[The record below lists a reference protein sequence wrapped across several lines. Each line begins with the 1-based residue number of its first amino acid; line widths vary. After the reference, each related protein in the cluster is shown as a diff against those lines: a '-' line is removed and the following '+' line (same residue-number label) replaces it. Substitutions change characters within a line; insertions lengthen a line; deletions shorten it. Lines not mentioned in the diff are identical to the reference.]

1 MTVGLKTRK
10 PLTSKGFSYQCLFL
24 IIVVCTGLFAN
35 TKLTK
40 NRTKYIRVHINVACD
55 VSEVTHRC
63 TDVHRDEVARSAD
76 VQSFLG
82 FAQGLVGFLQG
93 LMVTCVGDNR
103 FFLDLEITQYFFDQ
117 LGLQF

>member
-1 MTVGLKTRK
+1 MLQKKFLRSEFVADMLLKISGVQMSNKSDAKRQKWRKMTVGLKTRK

-24 IIVVCTGLFAN
+24 IIVVCMGLFAN

-63 TDVHRDEVARSAD
+63 TDVHRDEVARGAD
-76 VQSFLG
+76 V
-82 FAQGLVGFLQG
+82 
-93 LMVTCVGDNR
+93 
-103 FFLDLEITQYFFDQ
+103 
-117 LGLQF
+117 